1 MCEKKTPKTQ
11 MLTHVKTWP
20 FREINNLD
28 GDVFVLPKQIILE
41 GVFGFGSKGTGAI
54 YHYTFSNEVTLF

>member
-1 MCEKKTPKTQ
+1 MD
-11 MLTHVKTWP
+11 
-20 FREINNLD
+20 LD

-41 GVFGFGSKGTGAI
+41 GVFGFGSEGTGAI